1 MGSTQIVVTERPH
14 EPWDLGVFACVGVD
28 PTQHRFVLL
37 KSRMYCRPVFV
48 PLSQGLIE
56 CDSPGVTSSD
66 FALFPFA
73 RVTRPVFPLDAL
85 DIASA
90 RINGPRLWDSLMEL
104 ARIGATPK
112 GGVCRLTLTD
122 LDKQGRD
129 LVTRWAREAG
139 MTVTIDR
146 IGNGFMRRAG
156 RNNSLAPIV
165 TGSHIDTQPTGGKF
179 DGNYGVLAGLE
190 VVRTL
195 NDLGIE
201 TEAPIEVAF
210 WTNEEGSRFVPV
222 MMGSGVF
229 AKAFTLEHAYAA
241 TDTEGKSV
249 KGELERIGYIGPQEP
264 GDHPIGA
271 YFETHIEQGPVLEDA
286 DVTIGVVSGVLGIRW
301 FDCTVTGMEAHAG
314 PTPMALRKDAMQV
327 SARIMQEVVACAL
340 RHQPHGRGTVGMVQ
354 VFPNSRNVIPGRVKF
369 SIDLRNSTDA
379 LVDQMA
385 DEVKAFAARAAQES
399 GLEVKIELVSSYPAQ
414 VFHADCVDAVGRAAK
429 KLGYSNMPA
438 VSGAGHDAVYMA
450 RLAPSGMIFI
460 PCKDGISHNEI
471 ESAKPEHI
479 TAGCNVLLHA
489 MLERAGVV

>member
-1 MGSTQIVVTERPH
+1 MSTATATDI
-14 EPWDLGVFACVGVD
+14 
-28 PTQHRFVLL
+28 
-37 KSRMYCRPVFV
+37 SR
-48 PLSQGLIE
+48 L
-56 CDSPGVTSSD
+56 
-66 FALFPFA
+66 
-73 RVTRPVFPLDAL
+73 
-85 DIASA
+85 
-90 RINGPRLWDSLMEL
+90 RINGERLWASLMEL
-104 ARIGATPK
+104 AQIGATPK

-139 MTVTIDR
+139 MSVTIDK
-146 IGNGFMRRAG
+146 IGNGFMRRPG
-156 RNNSLAPIV
+156 RNNSLPPIM

-179 DGNYGVLAGLE
+179 DGNYGVLAGIE

-241 TDTEGKSV
+241 RDTEGKSV
-249 KGELERIGYIGPQEP
+249 GEELDRIGYIGSEEP
-264 GDHPIGA
+264 GQHPIGA
-271 YFETHIEQGPVLEDA
+271 YFETHIEQGPVLEDN
-286 DVTIGVVSGVLGIRW
+286 DITIGVVQGVLGIRW

-327 SARIMQEVVACAL
+327 AAPIMQEVVATAL
-340 RHQPHGRGTVGMVQ
+340 RHAPHGRGTVGMVQ
-354 VFPNSRNVIPGRVKF
+354 VHPNSRNVIPGRVKF

-379 LVDQMA
+379 VVDQMA
-385 DEVKAFAARAAQES
+385 DEVKAFAARLSQQS
-399 GLEVKIELVSSYPAQ
+399 GLSVKIELVSSYSAIG
-414 VFHADCVDAVGRAAK
+414 FHADCIHAVARAAQ
-429 KLGYSNMPA
+429 KLGYSNMPV

-450 RLAPSGMIFI
+450 KLAPSGMIFI

-471 ESAKPEHI
+471 EDAKAEHI

-489 MLERAGVV
+489 MLERAGT

>member
-1 MGSTQIVVTERPH
+1 MDTQVKPN
-14 EPWDLGVFACVGVD
+14 
-28 PTQHRFVLL
+28 
-37 KSRMYCRPVFV
+37 
-48 PLSQGLIE
+48 IE
-56 CDSPGVTSSD
+56 N
-66 FALFPFA
+66 L
-73 RVTRPVFPLDAL
+73 
-85 DIASA
+85 
-90 RINGPRLWDSLMEL
+90 RINGDRLWASLMEL
-104 ARIGATPK
+104 AQIGGTPK

-129 LVTRWAREAG
+129 LVLGWAREAG
-139 MTVTIDR
+139 MSVTIDK
-146 IGNGFMRRAG
+146 IGNAFMRRPG
-156 RNNSLAPIV
+156 RNNSLPPIM

-179 DGNYGVLAGLE
+179 DGNYGVLAGIE

-195 NDLGIE
+195 NDHGIE

-241 TDTEGKSV
+241 TDTEGKTV
-249 KGELERIGYIGPQEP
+249 KGELERIGYIGEQEP

-271 YFETHIEQGPVLEDA
+271 YFETHIEQGPVLEDH
-286 DVTIGVVSGVLGIRW
+286 DKTIGVVEGVLGIRW

-314 PTPMALRKDAMQV
+314 PTPMALRKDAML
-327 SARIMQEVVACAL
+327 AATRIMQDVVAAAH
-340 RHQPHGRGTVGMVQ
+340 RHPPHGRGTVGMVQ

-379 LVDQMA
+379 LVDAMVA
-385 DEVKAFAARAAQES
+385 EVKAFADQVAKEHGVQ
-399 GLEVKIELVSSYPAQ
+399 VQIDLVSSYPAQ
-414 VFHADCVDAVGRAAK
+414 QFHAECVQAVGRAAA
-429 KLGYSNMPA
+429 KLGYSHMPA

-450 RLAPSGMIFI
+450 KLAPAGMIFI

-471 ESAKPEHI
+471 EDAQPAHI

-489 MLERAGVV
+489 MLERALV